1 MLLLPIS
8 RKNLRGSLLKSNLF
22 AGEYKMV
29 LRIILHICLIIYLF
43 SISVMADDKTCLN
56 SDDKVLCMALEGDAM
71 AMYVMGRREYT
82 IARKTGDMTKALN
95 WTLKVL
101 ENKDSALVASR
112 LLKMIYIQLGEG
124 VHKDYVQAYIWLQEG
139 INKGEKYIYL
149 VPWQKRLKYYMSEN
163 ELTEAENRISKTN
176 TK

>member
-1 MLLLPIS
+1 M
-8 RKNLRGSLLKSNLF
+8 F
-22 AGEYKMV
+22 
-29 LRIILHICLIIYLF
+29 LRIIIYIFFIVSLF
-43 SISVMADDKTCLN
+43 TISANAEN
-56 SDDKVLCMALEGDAM
+56 SECSAKEDKVLCMALEGDTM

-139 INKGEKYIYL
+139 INKGDDYVYL
-149 VPWQKRLKYYMSEN
+149 IRWQERLTYYMSEQQIN
-163 ELTEAENRISKTN
+163 DARKILYDMSK
-176 TK
+176 K

>member
-1 MLLLPIS
+1 MF
-8 RKNLRGSLLKSNLF
+8 LK
-22 AGEYKMV
+22 
-29 LRIILHICLIIYLF
+29 IIIYIFFIVSLF
-43 SISVMADDKTCLN
+43 TISANAEN
-56 SDDKVLCMALEGDAM
+56 SECSTKEDKVLCMALEGDTM

-139 INKGEKYIYL
+139 INKGDNYVYL
-149 VPWQKRLKYYMSEN
+149 IRWQERLTYYM
-163 ELTEAENRISKTN
+163 TEQQINDARKMLYDMSQK
-176 TK
+176 

>member
-1 MLLLPIS
+1 MF
-8 RKNLRGSLLKSNLF
+8 LK
-22 AGEYKMV
+22 
-29 LRIILHICLIIYLF
+29 IIIYIFFIVSLF
-43 SISVMADDKTCLN
+43 SISANAEN
-56 SDDKVLCMALEGDAM
+56 SECSAKEDKVLCMALEGDTM

-139 INKGEKYIYL
+139 INKGDDYVYL
-149 VPWQKRLKYYMSEN
+149 IRWQERLTYYMSEQQIN
-163 ELTEAENRISKTN
+163 DARKILYDMSK
-176 TK
+176 K

>member
-1 MLLLPIS
+1 M
-8 RKNLRGSLLKSNLF
+8 F
-22 AGEYKMV
+22 
-29 LRIILHICLIIYLF
+29 LRIIIYIFFIVSLF
-43 SISVMADDKTCLN
+43 TISANAEN
-56 SDDKVLCMALEGDAM
+56 SECSNKEDKVLCMALEGDAM

-139 INKGEKYIYL
+139 INKGDDYVYL
-149 VPWQKRLKYYMSEN
+149 IRWQERLTYYM
-163 ELTEAENRISKTN
+163 TEQQINDARKILYDMSKQ
-176 TK
+176 